1 MHSCNIP
8 QTNSNFLVGQLQ
20 FVFKQFTLN
29 EKSCSTSTQKTGKV
43 RIIQTFVSV
52 KSSAWDTVSLSNR
65 LYFTTSK
72 NKEIQ
77 HVIKKIHP
85 NKNLPAIQAA
95 RLSTTSKKQMVQVK
109 RVTNKLGGKNKKKR
123 KRNKQ
128 NLPQFTTWR
137 IIWNYINL
145 QNHGSCKVPKRCPSS
160 PETSQCS

>member
-85 NKNLPAIQAA
+85 NKNLPALQAA
-95 RLSTTSKKQMVQVK
+95 QLSTTSKKQMVQVK
-109 RVTNKLGGKNKKKR
+109 RVTNKLGGEKKK
-123 KRNKQ
+123 KKQ
-128 NLPQFTTWR
+128 TKPPPIHYMTDHLELYKFTKSWELQSTQMLP
-137 IIWNYINL
+137 
-145 QNHGSCKVPKRCPSS
+145 
-160 PETSQCS
+160 

>member
-1 MHSCNIP
+1 MHSRNIP

-29 EKSCSTSTQKTGKV
+29 EKSCSTPTQKTGKV
-43 RIIQTFVSV
+43 RIIQTFVLV

-77 HVIKKIHP
+77 HIIKKIHP
-85 NKNLPAIQAA
+85 NENLPAIQAA
-95 RLSTTSKKQMVQVK
+95 QLSTTSKKQMVQVK
-109 RVTNKLGGKNKKKR
+109 RVTNKLGGEKKKKI

-128 NLPQFTTWR
+128 NLPPSHYMTDHLELYKFTKSWE
-137 IIWNYINL
+137 L
-145 QNHGSCKVPKRCPSS
+145 QSTQMLP
-160 PETSQCS
+160 